1 MITLRLEA
9 HKAPGLCWPVSFGIP
24 IKKGFLKS
32 GQAFTLADPDG
43 RLIPCRTEE
52 NGYWPDGSER
62 WLLLDAA
69 PDMAWA
75 GDVFTL
81 AAAREWAGSDIPDVR
96 VEERLDDILID
107 TGIIK
112 TTLPMSDPGVL
123 GTVVRDGQALLR
135 MGALSKVKVKA
146 GPVHRQAP
154 PRTVLVEKKGPPHAV
169 VFIEGQYLGPEPA
182 FYYQYRLHFYAGL
195 PLIRV
200 EHTMINRSATCIEYR
215 LEKVDLQFEPLNR
228 PETLSFADHEGQG
241 LRQSCSRQYEID
253 GQSVAGRYQ
262 GWVRAGNLMTLG
274 VSDFW
279 ERFPASLRL
288 EDGMLTAG
296 LLDDDSRDGMLFSP
310 GEAQTHDLWLWF
322 GDDAPATGS
331 MMSLINQRPLLV
343 PPAEWMCES
352 GVLGPLCAATER
364 GHPEF
369 EAGIAAG
376 YEQIMRTREERDE
389 YGYRNYG
396 DSRYDAMPRG
406 WLNNEYDWGH
416 TWFLQFART
425 GERRYFDLAAACT
438 RHTMD
443 TDVMHD
449 LPAPY
454 EYLAGAPH
462 AHSSDH
468 TEKIGADIG
477 HAWLECFFDYWGF
490 LGEPR
495 ARKHGTEMGDFF
507 ARCVGH
513 VRYPKYR
520 GRPGARRPGWG
531 LIGLMYAWHNT
542 LDPRYLSA
550 AQAVVAI
557 CAREQDQVTGAWI
570 YSGGGLDDPRFPV
583 GKTFMVALTLIGLQH
598 YHEVTADRLAAD
610 MLIKGVDWMVDY
622 MWDEQVGG
630 FRYIDVPF
638 DSLERS
644 PGSSIAHTL
653 VPIEYAFR
661 LTGNP
666 RYRYVAARTLALWLK
681 KNNGSSLAP
690 ALIRHTLNYL
700 PFHRRPPVYH
710 GNFPLL
716 SVKPDATACVRG
728 FCVVDE
734 KNVWVVGLYGLLAR
748 SRDGG
753 LNWETL
759 ETGHRNHLYGIDFAG
774 DMTGC
779 AAGVGAHLMRTA
791 DGGET
796 WQAIDTSSLAPSAY
810 HHDLKMV
817 DEQIGYLCGNGHIWK
832 TEDGGRS
839 WRAIWNNREDGRWDK
854 VAKALSMAPLSRD
867 LVWVVGSMRLALTI
881 EGGGKSFV
889 RRTLPEEA
897 LGIYFVDNKT
907 GFAAG
912 RRGGIARTSD
922 GGRNWDLTPKLA
934 MDSLW
939 GIAFHD
945 RQAGYAVGEAGTV
958 MITDDGGARWRKIE
972 TGCKN
977 PLRAV
982 TVVSDQVALA
992 AGDGGVVLRTAN
1004 RGRNWIKVDLKKT

>member
-1 MITLRLEA
+1 MLKLRLEA
-9 HKAPGLCWPVSFGIP
+9 HKAPGLRWPVSFGIP

-43 RLIPCRTEE
+43 SLIPCRTEE
-52 NGYWPDGSER
+52 NGYWPDGSVR
-62 WLLLDAA
+62 WLLLDAV

-75 GDVFTL
+75 GEMFTL
-81 AAAREWAGSDIPDVR
+81 AAARERAGNDTPAVR
-96 VEERLDDILID
+96 IEERLDDILVD
-107 TGIIK
+107 AGVIK
-112 TTLPMSDPGVL
+112 TMLPMGDPGVL
-123 GTVVRDGQALLR
+123 GTVIRDGQALLR
-135 MGALSKVKVKA
+135 IGALSKVKVKA
-146 GPVHRQAP
+146 GPVHCQAP
-154 PRTVLVEKKGPPHAV
+154 PLTVLVEKKGPLHAV
-169 VFIEGQYLGPEPA
+169 VFIEGQYQGPEPA
-182 FYYQYRLHFYAGL
+182 FHYQYRLHFYAGL

-200 EHTMINRSATCIEYR
+200 EHTIINRSATCVEYR
-215 LEKVDLQFEPLNR
+215 LEKVDLQFESVNR
-228 PETLSFADHEGQG
+228 LEKLSFGEHEGQC
-241 LRQSCSRQYEID
+241 LRQSCSRHYEID
-253 GQSVAGRYQ
+253 GQSAAGRHQ
-262 GWVRAGNLMTLG
+262 GWVRAGNLITLG

-288 EDGMLTAG
+288 ENGVLTAG
-296 LLDDDSRDGMLFSP
+296 LLDDDSEHGMLFSP

-322 GDDAPATGS
+322 GDDAPTAGS

-343 PPAEWMCES
+343 PPADWMCES
-352 GVLGPLCAATER
+352 GVLGPLSAAAES
-364 GHPEF
+364 GQPEF
-369 EAGIAAG
+369 EAAIAAG

-416 TWFLQFART
+416 TWFLQFTRT
-425 GERRYFDLAAACT
+425 GDRRYFDLAAACT

-443 TDVMHD
+443 TDVMHY

-468 TEKIGADIG
+468 TERIGADIG

-542 LDPRYLSA
+542 LDPRYLRA
-550 AQAVVAI
+550 AQAVVDI

-598 YHEVTADRLAAD
+598 YHEVTGDRLAAD

-622 MWDEQVGG
+622 MWDE
-630 FRYIDVPF
+630 
-638 DSLERS
+638 LM
-644 PGSSIAHTL
+644 HT
-653 VPIEYAFR
+653 
-661 LTGNP
+661 G
-666 RYRYVAARTLALWLK
+666 
-681 KNNGSSLAP
+681 
-690 ALIRHTLNYL
+690 
-700 PFHRRPPVYH
+700 
-710 GNFPLL
+710 
-716 SVKPDATACVRG
+716 
-728 FCVVDE
+728 
-734 KNVWVVGLYGLLAR
+734 
-748 SRDGG
+748 DGG
-753 LNWETL
+753 
-759 ETGHRNHLYGIDFAG
+759 D
-774 DMTGC
+774 
-779 AAGVGAHLMRTA
+779 
-791 DGGET
+791 T
-796 WQAIDTSSLAPSAY
+796 WQVIDTSSLAASAY

-817 DEQIGYLCGNGHIWK
+817 DEQVGYLCGNGHIWK

-839 WRAIWNNREDGRWDK
+839 WREIWNNREDGRWDK

-867 LVWVVGSMRLALTI
+867 QVWVVGSMRLALTI

-889 RRTLPEEA
+889 RQTLPEEA
-897 LGIYFVDNKT
+897 LGICFVDGNT

-912 RRGGIARTSD
+912 RFGGIARTYD
-922 GGRNWDLTPKLA
+922 AGRNWELTPGLA
-934 MDSLW
+934 MESLW
-939 GIAFHD
+939 RIAFHD
-945 RQAGYAVGEAGTV
+945 RQTGYAVGEAGIV
-958 MITDDGGARWRKIE
+958 MITNDGGAHWRKIE
-972 TGCKN
+972 TGCKE

-982 TVVSDQVALA
+982 AVVSDQVALA

-1004 RGRNWIKVDLKKT
+1004 RGRDWIKVVLEKP